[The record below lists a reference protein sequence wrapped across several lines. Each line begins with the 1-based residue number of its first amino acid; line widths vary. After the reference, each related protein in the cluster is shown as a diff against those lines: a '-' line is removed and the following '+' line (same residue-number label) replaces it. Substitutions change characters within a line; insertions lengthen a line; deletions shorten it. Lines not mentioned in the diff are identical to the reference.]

1 MADAFII
8 KKHWITEKSVLAA
21 QKQGKYAF
29 EVRPDATKNEV
40 KKAIKELFKV
50 DVVAVN
56 IVRRK
61 AKVGRF
67 RAAFGIKSPSYKKA
81 VVTLKKGQVIDLQ

>member
-8 KKHWITEKSVLAA
+8 KKHWITEKSVTSA
-21 QKQGKYAF
+21 QKLGKYVF
-29 EVRPDATKNEV
+29 EVRPDATKNEI
-40 KKAIKELFKV
+40 KKAVKELFKV
-50 DVVAVN
+50 DAVQVN
-56 IVRRK
+56 VSNRK

-67 RAAFGIKSPSYKKA
+67 RAAFGTKSPKYKKA